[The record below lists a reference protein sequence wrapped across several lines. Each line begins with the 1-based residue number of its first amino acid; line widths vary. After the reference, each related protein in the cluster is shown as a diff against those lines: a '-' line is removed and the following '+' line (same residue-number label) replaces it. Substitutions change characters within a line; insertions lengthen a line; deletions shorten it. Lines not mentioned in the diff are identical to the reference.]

1 MKLPDVKPLKENIVV
16 TSPGELLREIQEAL
30 SGASSVFIKALG
42 KKGSSRYY
50 ITVLFDS
57 SKVLAAEGQEIESGA
72 VVKGNDAIELLRGMA
87 AAPMVIDVYSL
98 DEISTKLSI
107 ADNLDIYSETPK
119 VPLDELFGGG
129 PPAKPS
135 APPVQKAKPAP
146 KPQPQHKHP
155 EEKTPPVEK
164 KVKETE
170 ETRKPTE
177 EKPKLSSKPG
187 EVEITIEIPG
197 GENLEGAL
205 KEYAKLLIQEARRI
219 RTLQL
224 NRIEFSGELSG
235 GVLYLNVHLCG
246 HSEGQMREVAEKRM
260 LHAIS
265 KHAPVILR
273 EADVKPILRD
283 IRVSLDGK
291 ELKPQ
296 EIVEKDKKKTGKVG
310 KDGKIT
316 LSVLED
322 VWTYF
327 SAMTKTAVGE
337 MRDAGIKV
345 DAANFDVKG
354 RREFEINVKL
364 AVETSLTEDEAQRA
378 IRDILNHHA
387 KELGKTLDRY
397 ITVHTVDVEFV
408 RKPAAVVTPSG
419 SKVTSSKAA
428 EILQKKADLEKEV
441 EKLLRQAGVDELS
454 FLTEEKKKESEQALL
469 KSRIEPAMEVLK
481 SRLHTELKLIPRV
494 TFKWLKLNWD
504 VKDSTVYV
512 DIEASFLKE
521 EVGGLFGSFSGVD
534 EDKLKR
540 DARETILRVIRD
552 VSREYS
558 ITLKLQKLNVIVR

>member
-30 SGASSVFIKALG
+30 SDSSSVFIKALG

-50 ITVLFDS
+50 LTVLFDS
-57 SKVLAAEGQEIESGA
+57 SKVLAAEGQEIESGTP
-72 VVKGNDAIELLRGMA
+72 VKGNDAIELLRGMA
-87 AAPMVIDVYSL
+87 AAPMVVDVYSL

-107 ADNLDIYSETPK
+107 ADNLEIYSETPK
-119 VPLDELFGGG
+119 VPLDDLFGEKS
-129 PPAKPS
+129 PVKPS
-135 APPVQKAKPAP
+135 APPAQPVQKAKPAP
-146 KPQPQHKHP
+146 QPRETKAPQA
-155 EEKTPPVEK
+155 EEK
-164 KVKETE
+164 KVE
-170 ETRKPTE
+170 ETKEAKKPVE
-177 EKPKLSSKPG
+177 EKPKPPSKPG
-187 EVEITIEIPG
+187 EVEIVIEIPG

-205 KEYAKLLIQEARRI
+205 KEYAKLLLQEAKRI

-235 GVLYLNVHLCG
+235 GVLYLNVHLHG

-265 KHAPVILR
+265 KHAPVILK

-296 EIVEKDKKKTGKVG
+296 EIVEKDKKKTGKVDR
-310 KDGKIT
+310 DGKII

-327 SAMTKTAVGE
+327 SAMAKTAVGE
-337 MRDAGIKV
+337 MGEAGIKV
-345 DAANFDVKG
+345 DAASFDVKG
-354 RREFEINVKL
+354 RREFEINAKL
-364 AVETSLTEDEAQRA
+364 VVETSLPEDEAQKT
-378 IRDILNHHA
+378 IRNILNHHA
-387 KELGKTLDRY
+387 RELGKTLDRY
-397 ITVHTVDVEFV
+397 ITVHAVDVEFV
-408 RKPAAVVTPSG
+408 KKPAAVVTPTG
-419 SKVTSSKAA
+419 TKVTSSKAA
-428 EILQKKADLEKEV
+428 EILQKKEDLEKEV
-441 EKLLRQAGVDELS
+441 EKLLQQAGVDELS
-454 FLTEEKKKESEQALL
+454 FLTEEKKRESEQALL
-469 KSRIEPAMEVLK
+469 KSRIEPAMEILK

-534 EDKLKR
+534 EGKLKR

-558 ITLKLQKLNVIVR
+558 ITVKLQKLNVIVR

>member
-50 ITVLFDS
+50 LTVLFDS

-72 VVKGNDAIELLRGMA
+72 LVKGNDAIELLRGMA
-87 AAPMVIDVYSL
+87 TAPMVVDVYSL

-107 ADNLDIYSETPK
+107 ADNLEIYGETPK
-119 VPLDELFGGG
+119 VPLDELFGEKS
-129 PPAKPS
+129 PKKPS
-135 APPVQKAKPAP
+135 ASPAHPVQKAKPAP
-146 KPQPQHKHP
+146 KPQETKA
-155 EEKTPPVEK
+155 PPVEK
-164 KVKETE
+164 EAKETKE
-170 ETRKPTE
+170 AKKPVE
-177 EKPKLSSKPG
+177 QKPKSPSKSG
-187 EVEITIEIPG
+187 EVEIVIEIPG
-197 GENLEGAL
+197 GENLEDAL
-205 KEYAKLLIQEARRI
+205 KEYAKLLLQEAKRI

-235 GVLYLNVHLCG
+235 GVLYLNVHLYG

-265 KHAPVILR
+265 KHAPIILR

-296 EIVEKDKKKTGKVG
+296 EIVEKDKKKTGKVDR
-310 KDGKIT
+310 DGKIT

-327 SAMTKTAVGE
+327 SAMTKTAIGE
-337 MRDAGIKV
+337 MGEAGIKV
-345 DAANFDVKG
+345 DAASFDVKG
-354 RREFEINVKL
+354 RREFEINAKL
-364 AVETSLTEDEAQRA
+364 VIETSLPEDEAQKM
-378 IRDILNHHA
+378 IRNILNHHA
-387 KELGKTLDRY
+387 KELGRTLDRY
-397 ITVHTVDVEFV
+397 ITVRTVNFEFV
-408 RKPAAVVTPSG
+408 RKPAAVVTPTG
-419 SKVTSSKAA
+419 TKVTSSKAA
-428 EILQKKADLEKEV
+428 EILQKKKDIEKEV
-441 EKLLRQAGVDELS
+441 EKLLQQAGVDELS
-454 FLTEEKKKESEQALL
+454 FLTEEKKRESEQALL
-469 KSRIEPAMEVLK
+469 KSRIEPAMEILK

-534 EDKLKR
+534 EGKLKR

-558 ITLKLQKLNVIVR
+558 ITIKLQKLNVIVR

>member
-50 ITVLFDS
+50 LTVLFDS
-57 SKVLAAEGQEIESGA
+57 SKVLAAEGQEIESGT
-72 VVKGNDAIELLRGMA
+72 VIKGKDAIELLRGMA
-87 AAPMVIDVYSL
+87 TAPMVVDVYSL

-119 VPLDELFGGG
+119 VPLGELFGEKPPTKSPA
-129 PPAKPS
+129 PPAQP
-135 APPVQKAKPAP
+135 AQKVKPAP
-146 KPQPQHKHP
+146 KPP
-155 EEKTPPVEK
+155 ETKTPQTVKE
-164 KVKETE
+164 VKETK
-170 ETRKPTE
+170 ETKKPAE
-177 EKPKLSSKPG
+177 EKPRPSSKPG
-187 EVEITIEIPG
+187 EVEIVIEIPG
-197 GENLEGAL
+197 SEKRLEDAL
-205 KEYAKLLIQEARRI
+205 KEYAKLLLQEAKRI

-235 GVLYLNVHLCG
+235 GVLYLNVHLYG

-273 EADVKPILRD
+273 EADIKPILRN
-283 IRVSLDGK
+283 IGVSLNGK

-296 EIVEKDKKKTGKVG
+296 EIVEKEKKRTGKVD

-327 SAMTKTAVGE
+327 SAMAKTAVGE
-337 MRDAGIKV
+337 MGDAGIKV

-354 RREFEINVKL
+354 RREFEINAKL
-364 AVETSLTEDEAQRA
+364 VVETSLPEEEAKRTVQN
-378 IRDILNHHA
+378 ILNHHA

-419 SKVTSSKAA
+419 AKVTSSKAA

-441 EKLLRQAGVDELS
+441 EKLLQQAGVDELA
-454 FLTEEKKKESEQALL
+454 FLTEEKKRESEQALL

-481 SRLHTELKLIPRV
+481 NRLHTELKLIPRV

-540 DARETILRVIRD
+540 DARDTILRVIRD

-558 ITLKLQKLNVIVR
+558 ITIKLQKLNVIVR